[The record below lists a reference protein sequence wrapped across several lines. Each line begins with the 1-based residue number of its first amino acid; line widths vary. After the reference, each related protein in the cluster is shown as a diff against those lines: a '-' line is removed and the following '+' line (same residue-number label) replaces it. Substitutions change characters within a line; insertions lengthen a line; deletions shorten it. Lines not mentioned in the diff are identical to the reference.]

1 MCILTECFLCYKKH
15 TAVIIQQ
22 NVFSHLMM
30 LGIKSD
36 NDAAICGINFEQN
49 SFEHG
54 IILCWNNNYVPITA
68 QKRGLQCK
76 TKTMIFPIRK

>member
-1 MCILTECFLCYKKH
+1 MYKKH

-30 LGIKSD
+30 QGIKSD
-36 NDAAICGINFEQN
+36 NDAAICGINFE
-49 SFEHG
+49 HG
-54 IILCWNNNYVPITA
+54 IILCCNNNYVPITA